1 MTLDKIGQRIAS
13 KHCTFIGDRT
23 SPRALATVG
32 YDDDGV
38 KASQFTIIDEGI
50 FRNFQTTREQAHLV
64 GDKESHGCSQADSW
78 ATVAFQRMPNV
89 WLKPGPADTTL
100 ESLIGGIEDGVL
112 IDGRGSYSIDQQ
124 RYNIQF
130 GGDAFW
136 EIKGGKKRGMISS
149 VAYQAR
155 TPDFWQACDGTAGPA
170 YWQQFG
176 TTGDA
181 KGEPTQ
187 INSIS
192 HGCSPTRFRQI
203 NVLVTD

>member
-1 MTLDKIGQRIAS
+1 MKAWRTPRNWTGRWVTRPTTPAPATSRRIKSAS
-13 KHCTFIGDRT
+13 A
-23 SPRALATVG
+23 SRA
-32 YDDDGV
+32 
-38 KASQFTIIDEGI
+38 IIA
-50 FRNFQTTREQAHLV
+50 R
-64 GDKESHGCSQADSW
+64 SW
-78 ATVAFQRMPNV
+78 ATAPRRALSLPWDMTMKASRP
-89 WLKPGPADTTL
+89 PSGPSSTEASSRATRPRASRLD
-100 ESLIGGIEDGVL
+100 SLIGAIDNGVL

-136 EIKGGKKRGMISS
+136 EIKGGRKRGMISRVS
-149 VAYQAR
+149 YQSR

-170 YWQQFG
+170 YWRQYG

-192 HGCSPTRFRQI
+192 HGCSPTRFRGI
-203 NVLVTD
+203 NVILTD